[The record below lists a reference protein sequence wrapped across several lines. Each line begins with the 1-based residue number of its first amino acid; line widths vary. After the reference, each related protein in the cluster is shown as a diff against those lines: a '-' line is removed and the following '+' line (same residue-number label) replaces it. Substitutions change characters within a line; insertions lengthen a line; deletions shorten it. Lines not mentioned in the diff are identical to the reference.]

1 MQKNLFSLCQ
11 YFIIVIYIDYSLN
24 VYCDYHLKKRVIEVS
39 GKGENKFMAKPIEAT
54 PTLYGQDAQKVI
66 SEVLSKTK
74 VADSKK
80 NLYKQSTA
88 LIKKLNF
95 RG

>member
-1 MQKNLFSLCQ
+1 
-11 YFIIVIYIDYSLN
+11 
-24 VYCDYHLKKRVIEVS
+24 
-39 GKGENKFMAKPIEAT
+39 MAKPIEAT

-80 NLYKQSTA
+80 TLYKQSTA